1 MVCNLLDHTDRLYRP
16 TGARRA
22 VHSTALPV
30 RRSVRGHDINNNKK
44 GADMFKEKKIRQ
56 ATVILIAVA
65 IVLIL
70 PNLDRLVG

>member
-1 MVCNLLDHTDRLYRP
+1 MASC
-16 TGARRA
+16 A

-30 RRSVRGHDINNNKK
+30 RQRVRSQGVNNNKK
-44 GADMFKEKKIRQ
+44 GNDMFKEKKIRQ
-56 ATVILIAVA
+56 ATLILIAVA